1 MVSLNKA
8 DFDIVHQKVITA
20 FVNMG
25 GSEYFRPLR
34 NEILR
39 VNGWSY
45 EEYEG
50 ECLVRF
56 TDCSN

>member
-1 MVSLNKA
+1 MKIE
-8 DFDIVHQKVITA
+8 FDIVHQKVITA

-34 NEILR
+34 NEILKA
-39 VNGWSY
+39 NGWSY
-45 EEYEG
+45 EEYEN
-50 ECLVRF
+50 ECLVRL